1 MAGLLDIDM
10 TTPEGQG
17 FNSAL
22 MQAAAMLLTPRHRG
36 GGVGS
41 AFAAMPQAIQRAQEQ
56 AMRGRMMGLQEQQM
70 GMQGQKFG
78 LEMDE
83 YRRKLAQDAQQ
94 KQLISQFVQTLP
106 PEQQQ
111 AAMLAPQEFI
121 KTLIPQAPKLETIY
135 GPDGQ
140 PQKAWMR
147 GPGVD
152 PIPVGGSQKPA
163 MPWEFEIGPDGQPRM
178 RPGVLSAK
186 SQVAAA
192 GAGRNNVTF
201 VQEKEE
207 NKAVGK
213 HYGEQFGDIQKAGFS
228 AQSKISRLDRLS
240 QVLDGLQTG
249 KLTPAMTNVKAT
261 LESLGI
267 SVDDKLGAAQAAEAI
282 SNEIALQ
289 MRNPAGGAGM
299 PGAMSD
305 KDREFLVATVPGLA
319 KTPQG
324 NRLLIE
330 TSKRLAQRDQQ
341 VAKIARDYRRK
352 HGQLDEGFYDE
363 LQRFSDAN
371 PLFDGMSQPAAPALP
386 AGWSIQK
393 VK

>member
-56 AMRGRMMGLQEQQM
+56 AMRGRMMGLQEQQF
-70 GMQGQKFG
+70 GMQA
-78 LEMDE
+78 DE
-83 YRRKLAQDAQQ
+83 YRRKLAAAEQQ
-94 KQLISQFVQTLP
+94 RQMVARFAANLP
-106 PEQQQ
+106 PEQRD
-111 AAMLAPQEFI
+111 AALLAPEKFI
-121 KTLIPQAPKLETIY
+121 ELMVPQAPKLETIFDDQ
-135 GPDGQ
+135 GRE
-140 PQKAWMR
+140 QKAWVR
-147 GPGVD
+147 GPGSV
-152 PIPVGGSQKPA
+152 PTPVGGAKQTP
-163 MPWEFEIGPDGQPRM
+163 MPWEYEIGPDGQPRM

>member
-1 MAGLLDIDM
+1 MGLLDMDM
-10 TTPEGQG
+10 SRPEAQG
-17 FNSAL
+17 FNNAL
-22 MQAAAMLLTPRHRG
+22 LGMAQALLTPRARG
-36 GGVGS
+36 GGMGA
-41 AFAAMPQAIQRAQEQ
+41 AFAAFPAAIDRAKQQ
-56 AMRGRMMGLQEQQM
+56 AMREQLM
-70 GMQGQKFG
+70 A
-78 LEMDE
+78 L
-83 YRRKLAQDAQQ
+83 QQ
-94 KQLISQFVQTLP
+94 KQVGLEGDKLGFQMEQARAQQEAARAKQAQFAQLVAGLP
-106 PEQQQ
+106 ADQQGV
-111 AAMLAPQEFI
+111 ALALGPKYFEGMA
-121 KTLIPQAPKLETIY
+121 PQAPKLETIFDDQ
-135 GPDGQ
+135 GRE
-140 PQKAWMR
+140 QKAWVR
-147 GPGVD
+147 GPGSV
-152 PIPVGGSQKPA
+152 PTPVGGAKQTP
-163 MPWEFEIGPDGQPRM
+163 MPWEYEIGPDGQPRM